1 MTESF
6 PLMFVSDRQ
15 SASPFAEV
23 HAAYVHVPFCIHRCG
38 YCDFTVIAGRDDL
51 MDTYLD
57 CLELELQSKLPA
69 PHPVRTLFLGGGT
82 PSYLPAAQME
92 RLFSILKSWLPLES
106 DGEFSMECNPDGLSD
121 DRMAVMQS
129 AGVNRVSLGV
139 QSFQAEHLRTLERAH
154 SPDEVVS
161 VVARLRKHQFK
172 NVSLDLIFGVPD
184 QTLPEWKET
193 LSAAVSVMPQHIST
207 YGLTFEKGTSF
218 WSRLQKDQ
226 IQPVTEELER
236 DMYAEAMSFL
246 PGQGFRQYEL
256 SNFAKPGFEC
266 RHNQVYWRG
275 ESFFGFGP
283 GAAEFI
289 NGTRNKNHQSVIG
302 WIQRLRNGQSP
313 VQDVD
318 QLSPDLLAREAIM
331 VGLRQIEGINLEAF
345 ATRYQQSVRD
355 LAPEEFDRLIAS
367 KLLECDNGFIRLTPE
382 GRFLADTV
390 MSEFF

>member
-1 MTESF
+1 MHAA
-6 PLMFVSDRQ
+6 DDH
-15 SASPFAEV
+15 SASSFADV

-51 MDTYLD
+51 MDTYLE
-57 CLELELQSKLPA
+57 CLEQELRSKLPG

-82 PSYLPAAQME
+82 PSYLPAPQLE
-92 RLFSILKSWLPLES
+92 RLFSILKKWLPL
-106 DGEFSMECNPDGLSD
+106 DLNGEFSIECNPDGLTD
-121 DRMAVMQS
+121 DRMTVMQA

-139 QSFQAEHLRTLERAH
+139 QSFQAEHLRTLERTH
-154 SPDEVVS
+154 SPEEVVS
-161 VVARLRKHQFK
+161 VVEQLRKHQFT

-184 QTLPEWKET
+184 QTLQEWKET
-193 LSAAVSVMPQHIST
+193 LSAAVSVKPQHIST

-246 PGQGFRQYEL
+246 PAQGFRQYEL
-256 SNFAKPGFEC
+256 SNFAIPGFEC
-266 RHNQVYWRG
+266 HHNQVYWRG

-302 WIQRLRNGQSP
+302 WIQRIRKGESP

-318 QLSPDLLAREAIM
+318 QLSPDLVAREAVM
-331 VGLRQIEGINLEAF
+331 VGLRQIDGINLQDF
-345 ATRYQQSVRD
+345 TNRYEQSVRD
-355 LAPEEFDRLIAS
+355 LAPEEYDQLIAS
-367 KLLECDNGFIRLTPE
+367 GLLECHNGFVRLTPE